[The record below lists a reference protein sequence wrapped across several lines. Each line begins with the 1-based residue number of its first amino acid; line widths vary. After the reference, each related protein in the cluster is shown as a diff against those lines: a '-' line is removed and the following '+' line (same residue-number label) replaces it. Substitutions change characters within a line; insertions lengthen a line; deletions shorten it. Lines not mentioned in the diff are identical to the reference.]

1 MSNEISENSTDGVQ
15 KASTIESDLP
25 TYFAKTLAG
34 MEQLLVAEVIE
45 LGAIGAKDVR
55 RGVEFKADMATLFR
69 VCLSSRFALTVLRP
83 ILSFDAQS
91 PDELY
96 KEANKWDW
104 GSVMTAHSSFAI
116 DVTVHSA
123 IFTHSQFAMLRLKD
137 AIVDYFR
144 EQGGIRPGVNREDP
158 DMRIHMHISNASVTL
173 SLDAAGRP
181 LSRRG
186 YRPQGA
192 KAPLN
197 EVLAAGLLAHSGWK
211 PGTPLYDPMCGS
223 GTFTMEAALWTDG
236 LPIQWHRRKFAF
248 MDWRGYDDEEWWH
261 VRDEMKAKR
270 EKIHTPMFTWDK
282 DFGAISQ
289 TRQSLANMELDGIT
303 ELGRANFFKMKPRT
317 ETGVVVLN
325 PPYGERLDL
334 EDAPEFYK
342 AIGDAFKTNW
352 PDFSAWIISSDAEAL
367 KNVGLKTKR
376 KIQCFNGP
384 LECRWVGYDLYKGT
398 AGGGKIEPPGED
410 SEQKQAEETQD

>member
-1 MSNEISENSTDGVQ
+1 MSNENSEKTVEGVA
-15 KASTIESDLP
+15 KVNKIESDLP
-25 TYFAKTLAG
+25 LYFAKTLAG
-34 MEQLLVAEVIE
+34 MEQLLVAELAE
-45 LGAIGAKDVR
+45 LGAISIKEVR

-69 VCLSSRFALTVLRP
+69 ACLSSRFALTVLRP
-83 ILSFDAQS
+83 ILSFDAQN

-96 KEANKWDW
+96 NEAKKWEW
-104 GSVMTAHSSFAI
+104 GAVMTAHSSFAI
-116 DVTVHSA
+116 DVTVHSS

-137 AIVDYFR
+137 AIVDHFR
-144 EQGGIRPGVNREDP
+144 DQGGIRPGVNREDP
-158 DMRIHMHISNASVTL
+158 DMRIHMHISNSAVTL

-186 YRPQGA
+186 YRPAGA

-223 GTFTMEAALWTDG
+223 GTFTMEAALWADG

-261 VRDEMKAKR
+261 VRDEMKEQRNKVD
-270 EKIHTPMFTWDK
+270 TPMFTWDK

-289 TRQSLANMELDGIT
+289 TRQALANMELDGIT

-317 ETGVVVLN
+317 ESGVVVLN

-334 EDAPEFYK
+334 EDAPEFYG

-352 PDFSAWIISSDAEAL
+352 TGFSAWIISSDAEAL
-367 KNVGLKTKR
+367 KSVGLKTKR

-384 LECRWVGYDLYKGT
+384 LECRWVGYDLYKGSAT
-398 AGGGKIEPPGED
+398 PSNDSDQELKSED
-410 SEQKQAEETQD
+410 